1 MSLLENAMT
10 ACVFLTKT
18 RRPDGEGGFIVDW
31 AEGAEFNAAFDFNS
45 SIQAKIA
52 EKQGVSSLYKVTTAK
67 GVNIDYHEV
76 FKRLSD
82 GKIFRA
88 TSDWDDMV
96 TPISASFQ
104 YEQVDAEEYKI

>member
-10 ACVFLTKT
+10 DCVFLVKT
-18 RRPDGEGGFIVDW
+18 RTPDGEGGFDVEW
-31 AEGAEFNAAFDFNS
+31 KQGAEFKAAIAFNS
-45 SIQAKIA
+45 SMEAKIA
-52 EKQGVSSLYKVTTAK
+52 EKQGVTSLYKVTTPTD
-67 GVNIDYHEV
+67 VNIDYHEV

-96 TPISASFQ
+96 TPKAASFQ

>member
-1 MSLLENAMT
+1 MSLLENAMET
-10 ACVFLTKT
+10 CVFLTKSRT
-18 RRPDGEGGFIVDW
+18 PDGEGGFIVEW
-31 AEGAEFNAAFDFNS
+31 TQGAEFKAAFAFNT

-67 GVNIDYHEV
+67 GVNIDYHEI

-88 TSDWDDMV
+88 TSDWDDV
-96 TPISASFQ
+96 KTPLTASFQ
-104 YEQVDAEEYKI
+104 YEQVDAEEYVI

>member
-10 ACVFLTKT
+10 DCVFLVKSRT
-18 RRPDGEGGFIVDW
+18 PDGEGGFYVEW
-31 AEGAEFNAAFDFNS
+31 KQGAEFKAAIVFIS
-45 SIQAKIA
+45 SMEAKIA

-67 GVNIDYHEV
+67 GVNIGYHEV

>member
-10 ACVFLTKT
+10 DCVFLTKT
-18 RRPDGEGGFIVDW
+18 RRPDGEGGFIVEW
-31 AEGAEFNAAFDFNS
+31 AEGVEFKAAFAFNS

-88 TSDWDDMV
+88 TSDWDDMQ
-96 TPISASFQ
+96 TPLTASFQ

>member
-1 MSLLENAMT
+1 MSLLENAMET
-10 ACVFLTKT
+10 CIFLVKERT
-18 RRPDGEGGFIVDW
+18 PDGEGGFYVDW
-31 AEGAEFNAAFDFNS
+31 QEGAEFQAAFDFNA

-88 TSDWDDMV
+88 TSDWDDMQTPV
-96 TPISASFQ
+96 TASFQ
-104 YEQVDAEEYKI
+104 YEQVDAEEYVI